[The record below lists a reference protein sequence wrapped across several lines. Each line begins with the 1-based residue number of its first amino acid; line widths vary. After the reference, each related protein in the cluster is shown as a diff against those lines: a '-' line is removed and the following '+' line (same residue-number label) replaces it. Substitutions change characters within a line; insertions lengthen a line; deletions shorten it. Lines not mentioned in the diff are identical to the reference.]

1 MWETLECLCIVDGSV
16 NGTASA
22 NNRMFVPQKLKIK
35 LSYDSAIPLLG
46 TYQKELKAKS
56 QRDISTALF
65 TVVKKWKQLKCVCWQ
80 MNEQAKCSVYVQWS
94 IIQS

>member
-1 MWETLECLCIVDGSV
+1 MWETLECLCIVDGSE

-35 LSYDSAIPLLG
+35 LSYDSVIPLLG

-56 QRDISTALF
+56 QRDIFTALF
-65 TVVKKWKQLKCVCWQ
+65 TVVKTWKQLKCVCWQ
-80 MNEQAKCSVYVQWS
+80 MNKQAECSVYVQWS

>member
-1 MWETLECLCIVDGSV
+1 MRVWETLECLCIVDGSV

-35 LSYDSAIPLLG
+35 LSYDSVIPPLG
-46 TYQKELKAKS
+46 TYQKELKAKP

-65 TVVKKWKQLKCVCWQ
+65 TVVKTWKQHG
-80 MNEQAKCSVYVQWS
+80 SVSVDR
-94 IIQS
+94 

>member
-1 MWETLECLCIVDGSV
+1 MWETLECLCIVDGSE

-35 LSYDSAIPLLG
+35 LSYDSVIPLLG

-56 QRDISTALF
+56 QRDIFTALF
-65 TVVKKWKQLKCVCWQ
+65 TVVKTWKQLKCVC
-80 MNEQAKCSVYVQWS
+80 
-94 IIQS
+94 